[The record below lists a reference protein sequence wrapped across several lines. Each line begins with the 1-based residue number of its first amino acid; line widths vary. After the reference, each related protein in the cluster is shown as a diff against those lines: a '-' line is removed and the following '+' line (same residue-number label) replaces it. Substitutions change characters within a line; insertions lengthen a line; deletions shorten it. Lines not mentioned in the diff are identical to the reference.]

1 MALCSECKKNA
12 AVVFINKI
20 VDGKPNLEGLC
31 LACAKKRG
39 INPLASMMKQYGASD
54 EEIENMNSQFDEI
67 VESMQDIELDPE
79 SLNMDG
85 MSDMGESEG
94 NRENPVNAISNMFND
109 LLRNMGTKNSSS
121 GATAGNIDNK
131 KDVEGTKKDNKKAD
145 KKKKYLDTY
154 GINLTQRAKEGKIYK
169 LIGR

>member
-39 INPLASMMKQYGASD
+39 INPLASMMKQYGASE

-67 VESMQDIELDPE
+67 VESMQDIEIDPE
-79 SLNMDG
+79 TMNLDG
-85 MSDMGESEG
+85 ISEEKASETEGSTDAFNEDSKKTRKQRSISSRQERDASESA
-94 NRENPVNAISNMFND
+94 R
-109 LLRNMGTKNSSS
+109 SS
-121 GATAGNIDNK
+121 A
-131 KDVEGTKKDNKKAD
+131 VRMKA
-145 KKKKYLDTY
+145 
-154 GINLTQRAKEGKIYK
+154 
-169 LIGR
+169 